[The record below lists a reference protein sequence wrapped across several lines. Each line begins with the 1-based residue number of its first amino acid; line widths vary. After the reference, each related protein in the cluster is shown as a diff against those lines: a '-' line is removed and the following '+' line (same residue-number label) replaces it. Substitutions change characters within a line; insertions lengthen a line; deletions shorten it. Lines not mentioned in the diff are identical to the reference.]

1 MSIDVGQHVMPD
13 GEPDHVVTFQAVKQH
28 ALIDRLSGDRNPSHP
43 VHFRAGIERPIL
55 HRVHTYGFTGCARER
70 PCVATASP
78 HRLDALSSFVSG
90 LTRG

>member
-1 MSIDVGQHVMPD
+1 
-13 GEPDHVVTFQAVKQH
+13 
-28 ALIDRLSGDRNPSHP
+28 
-43 VHFRAGIERPIL
+43 
-55 HRVHTYGFTGCARER
+55 VHTYGFTGCARER